1 MNNLEVVMK
10 FLAML
15 TIAAT
20 LVVGGVYVKDN
31 AVVVRCHDKKILFV
45 KYDVECK
52 TEKRFG

>member
-1 MNNLEVVMK
+1 MK